1 LIARTA
7 TKKNRGRPISLTAFP
22 ASHIVGASEEIHAG
36 GSFIM
41 RMIVFGTGPIG
52 GIIGGRLARAGHD
65 MTFVDVDKEHVAA
78 IRERGLQVDVPDGPF
93 NVRIK
98 IVFPEEIQGKYDIA
112 FIAVRSNYTPDT
124 LNIVVPHLAEGSLLV
139 SLQNG
144 LNPPLLEEI
153 VGTDRTVGVAIRMG
167 CQKLGPAHVQTATR
181 GHLYVG
187 HLHGRKTPQLEKLNG
202 LLDAVIPSEI
212 TDNIF
217 GVLWSK
223 LTYTCLGYY
232 GSLADAS
239 LATSCADEPNRRML
253 TEFFAEVVAVG
264 TAGGARFIPL
274 AEYDPRDFHPSQPF
288 DRRLAALNESAKSWK
303 LDDRK
308 GPLRQIQKG
317 VKTEVDFTL
326 AHVVREGERLRIPT
340 PLCRSVLELV
350 HELETGKR
358 QLGLKNYSDLHAPR
372 AAR

>member
-1 LIARTA
+1 M
-7 TKKNRGRPISLTAFP
+7 
-22 ASHIVGASEEIHAG
+22 H
-36 GSFIM
+36 
-41 RMIVFGTGPIG
+41 MIVIGTGPIG

-78 IRERGLQVDVPDGPF
+78 IREKGLQVDVPDGPF
-93 NVRIK
+93 NVKIK
-98 IVFPEEIQGKYDIA
+98 TVFPEEIQGEYDIA
-112 FIAVRSNYTPDT
+112 FIAVRSNYTPDALDT
-124 LNIVVPHLAEGSLLV
+124 VMPHLADNGLLV

-144 LNPPLLEEI
+144 INPPLLEQR
-153 VGTDRTVGVAIRMG
+153 VGPDRALGVAIRMG
-167 CQKLGPAHVQTATR
+167 CQKIGPGHVQTATR

-187 HLHGRKTPQLEKLNG
+187 HLHGRATPQLEKLAQ
-202 LLDAVIPSEI
+202 LLNRVMETEI
-212 TDNIF
+212 SDNIL

-239 LATSCADEPNRRML
+239 LTTGCADEPNRRML
-253 TEFFAEVVAVG
+253 TDFFAEVVAVG
-264 TAGGARFIPL
+264 TAASARFIPL
-274 AEYDPRDFHPSQPF
+274 AEYNPVDFHPSHPF
-288 DRRLAALNESAKSWK
+288 EKRLAALNESAKSWK

-340 PLCRSVLELV
+340 PLCRSVLDMI
-350 HELETGKR
+350 HELESGKR
-358 QLGLKNYSDLHAPR
+358 RLGMQNYAELRVSKPQPK
-372 AAR
+372 

>member
-1 LIARTA
+1 
-7 TKKNRGRPISLTAFP
+7 
-22 ASHIVGASEEIHAG
+22 
-36 GSFIM
+36 M
-41 RMIVFGTGPIG
+41 RMIVIGTGPIG

-65 MTFVDVDKEHVAA
+65 MTFVDIDKEHVAA
-78 IRERGLQVDVPDGPF
+78 IREKGLQVDVPDGPF
-93 NVRIK
+93 NVK
-98 IVFPEEIQGKYDIA
+98 INVVFPDEVDGKFNIG
-112 FIAVRSNYTPDT
+112 FIAVRSNYTPDA
-124 LNIVVPHLAEGSLLV
+124 LNMVMPHLAEDGLLV

-144 LNPPLLEEI
+144 INPPLLEEK

-187 HLHGRKTPQLEKLNG
+187 HLHGRRTPQLEKLNG

-212 TDNIF
+212 TDNIL

-232 GSLADAS
+232 GSLTDAS
-239 LATSCADEPNRRML
+239 LVTSCADEPSRRML

-264 TAGGARFIPL
+264 TAAGARFIPL
-274 AEYDPRDFHPSQPF
+274 AEYNPPDFYPSHPF
-288 DRRLAALNESAKSWK
+288 EKRLAALNESAKSWK

-317 VKTEVDFTL
+317 IKTEVDFTL
-326 AHVVREGERLRIPT
+326 AHVVREGERLKIPT
-340 PLCRSVLELV
+340 PLCRSVLEMI
-350 HELETGKR
+350 HELESGKR
-358 QLGLKNYSDLHAPR
+358 RLGMQNYVELS
-372 AAR
+372 AA